1 MLVFGERVRENRST
15 QEEISWDKGTEVPT
29 ANLTHI
35 MAFHAVKGREEFAKA
50 KQSTSKLRLFLS
62 VCCTCRAVVL
72 LNKPMA
78 ILTSSLRSPSSMLKL
93 PSVSG
98 ALRDPTRQNRLQGR
112 QLKLGQKS
120 KRKTDPCYLF
130 IYLFISLLISFFQK
144 FEIAEHI

>member
-1 MLVFGERVRENRST
+1 
-15 QEEISWDKGTEVPT
+15 
-29 ANLTHI
+29 

-62 VCCTCRAVVL
+62 VCCMCRVVVL
-72 LNKPMA
+72 LNKPIA
-78 ILTSSLRSPSSMLKL
+78 ILTTSLRSPSSMLKF
-93 PSVSG
+93 PFFSG
-98 ALRDPTRQNRLQGR
+98 ALRDATRQNRLQGR

-120 KRKTDPCYLF
+120 ERKTDPCYLF

>member
-1 MLVFGERVRENRST
+1 MLVFEERVRENRST

-72 LNKPMA
+72 LNKPIA
-78 ILTSSLRSPSSMLKL
+78 ILTSSLRSPSLMLKL
-93 PSVSG
+93 PLVSA